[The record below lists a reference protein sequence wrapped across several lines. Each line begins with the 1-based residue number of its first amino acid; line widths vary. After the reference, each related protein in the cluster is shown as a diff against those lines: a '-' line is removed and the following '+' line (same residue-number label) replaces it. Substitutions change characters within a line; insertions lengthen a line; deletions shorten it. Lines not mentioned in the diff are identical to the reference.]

1 MTPDEQVIGLLF
13 LLAVMALPRYAQT
26 GRMLAILAAGGA
38 VVLLALWFGWVEQLP
53 QGLGNVGQ
61 AIAVVATAAAFALG
75 VLVRAL
81 VLYGRKRGWPK
92 VMDAALSLGAV
103 ALAGLSLMWIFDML

>member
-1 MTPDEQVIGLLF
+1 MRVAEQAISLLF
-13 LLAVMALPRYAQT
+13 LLAVMAVPRLAQT
-26 GRMLAILAAGGA
+26 WRALAGIAAAGV
-38 VVLLALWFGWVEQLP
+38 VVLTGLWFGWVEQLP

-81 VLYGRKRGWPK
+81 VLWGRKRGWPK
-92 VMDAALSLGAV
+92 AMDLVLSLGAV
-103 ALAGLSLMWIFDML
+103 ALAGLSLMAIFDML